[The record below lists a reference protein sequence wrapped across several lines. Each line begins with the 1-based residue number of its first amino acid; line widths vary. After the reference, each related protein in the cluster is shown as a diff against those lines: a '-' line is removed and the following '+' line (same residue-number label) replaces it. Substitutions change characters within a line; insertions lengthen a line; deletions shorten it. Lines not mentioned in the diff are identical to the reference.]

1 MFPLVSLWLT
11 LCPDSGRPTNL
22 RFVLSPLAHEKR
34 SAQHIRTNL
43 GIPNTETYGFIAS
56 VDGRER
62 SVLSHNVQI
71 LCSSKIIAN
80 IQIKD
85 QILLMGKQLQSDPL
99 MIFLFEDD
107 RV

>member
-1 MFPLVSLWLT
+1 M
-11 LCPDSGRPTNL
+11 
-22 RFVLSPLAHEKR
+22 
-34 SAQHIRTNL
+34 
-43 GIPNTETYGFIAS
+43 
-56 VDGRER
+56 
-62 SVLSHNVQI
+62 LSHNVQI